1 MRAAA
6 LRRRPA
12 APRPVRRPVP
22 GGARTPFEDPR
33 GPGAHSTL
41 PYREATELLRC
52 IQIMGPQSDAFCRHE
67 VLGEPLP
74 PTPEFQAVAGIS
86 SPVPFRATVNPDGSA
101 STRIG
106 RVDVRIEPD
115 QTSADPAMQ
124 NRAETTFT
132 PSITTPSATTLNG
145 RIQTI
150 TLGTPEASIAIR
162 TVYGPGTSPGIASGY
177 GRGTTAAD
185 VAAGETTLGF
195 HEGRHG
201 VDFLRY
207 MAAVPQPI
215 FAGARGQTV
224 AQFNTAR
231 TAYTTAW
238 NAYFSEM
245 EHRSVHHTDCVGS
258 TAAASPKVQA
268 VCTHTHPPVPNP

>member
-1 MRAAA
+1 MRAAL
-6 LRRRPA
+6 LRRRPS
-12 APRPVRRPVP
+12 APRLARRPVT
-22 GGARTPFEDPR
+22 GGERTPFEDPR
-33 GPGAHSTL
+33 GPGLHGTL

-52 IQIMGPQSDAFCRHE
+52 IEIMGPQNDAYCRHE

-74 PTPEFQAVAGIS
+74 PPPEFRAVAGIS
-86 SPVPFRATVNPDGSA
+86 SPVPFLATVNPDGSA

-115 QTSADPAMQ
+115 QTSADAAMQ
-124 NRAETTFT
+124 NRAETTFNT
-132 PSITTPSATTLNG
+132 SISSPSATTLDG

-150 TLGTPEASIAIR
+150 TLGNPEASIAIR
-162 TVYGPGTSPGIASGY
+162 TTYGPGTSAGAASGY

-185 VAAGETTLGF
+185 IAAGETTLGF

-207 MAAVPQPI
+207 MAAVAQPV

-224 AQFNTAR
+224 AQFTAAR
-231 TAYTTAW
+231 TAYTAAW

-258 TAAASPKVQA
+258 TAAASPNVQA
-268 VCTHTHPPVPNP
+268 VCTHTHAPVPNP